1 MVHGTDLE
9 RAYISTGST
18 NSNASPGETTM
29 TDPLDSLFSRVLSA
43 KIFANREM
51 MRPDYIPND
60 LPHREEQILKL
71 AEILAPSL
79 KGSRPSNI
87 FIYGVPGTGKTAVT
101 KYVLKKI
108 EDEGMKIGVNLG
120 VAYINCKHDDTNY
133 RVLADLCESVGER
146 IPFTGL
152 STSEV
157 FRRFVKIV
165 DSSERM
171 IFAVLDEVDAL
182 VKKTGDKALYDLT
195 RINQRLSRTRIS
207 IVGITNDL
215 KFMEYLDP
223 RVRSSLGEEELVFPP
238 YDASELEDILSR
250 RASLAFNKNVIEGSV
265 IKLCSALAAKEHGDA
280 RRALDLLRISG
291 EIAERNGDTKVT
303 EDHVRMAQKEIEK
316 DRVVEVIRTMPLHS
330 KILILSLNLL
340 GNGAS
345 KGGSTGELY
354 DLYSKVAKSMG
365 LEPLTQRRIS
375 DLINELDML
384 GIANAKV
391 VSKGRYGRTK
401 VVSLSISAKNL
412 KEALQDDPRLGDL
425 VSK

>member
-1 MVHGTDLE
+1 
-9 RAYISTGST
+9 
-18 NSNASPGETTM
+18 M
-29 TDPLDSLFSRVLSA
+29 TDPLDSLFSRVLGA
-43 KIFANREM
+43 RIFADRER
-51 MRPDYIPND
+51 MRPDYVPDD
-60 LPHREEQILKL
+60 LPHREGQILKL

-101 KYVLKKI
+101 KYVLKKL
-108 EDEGMKIGVNLG
+108 EAEGRKIGVDLG
-120 VAYINCKHDDTNY
+120 LAYINCKHDDTNY
-133 RVLADLCESVGER
+133 RVLADLCEAAGER

-157 FRRFVKIV
+157 FRRFVRLV
-165 DSSERM
+165 DASGKM

-195 RINQRLSRTRIS
+195 RINQRLERTRIS

-238 YDASELEDILSR
+238 YGASELEDILSR
-250 RASLAFNKNVIEGSV
+250 RAAVAFNEDTLDAGV
-265 IKLCSALAAKEHGDA
+265 IKLCAALAAKEHGDA

-291 EIAERNGDTKVT
+291 EIAERNGDPRVT
-303 EDHVRMAQKEIEK
+303 EEHVRMAQREIER
-316 DRVVEVIRTMPLHS
+316 DRVVEVVRTMPLHS
-330 KILILSLNLL
+330 RILILSLHLL
-340 GNGAS
+340 SGKGG

-354 DLYSKVAKSMG
+354 DLYSSISKNMG
-365 LEPLTQRRIS
+365 LEPLTQRRVS

-401 VVSLSISAKNL
+401 VVSLSISTKNL
-412 KEALQDDPRLGDL
+412 KEALQDDPRVGVLIRR
-425 VSK
+425 

>member
-1 MVHGTDLE
+1 
-9 RAYISTGST
+9 
-18 NSNASPGETTM
+18 
-29 TDPLDSLFSRVLSA
+29 
-43 KIFANREM
+43 
-51 MRPDYIPND
+51 
-60 LPHREEQILKL
+60 
-71 AEILAPSL
+71 
-79 KGSRPSNI
+79 
-87 FIYGVPGTGKTAVT
+87 
-101 KYVLKKI
+101 
-108 EDEGMKIGVNLG
+108 
-120 VAYINCKHDDTNY
+120 
-133 RVLADLCESVGER
+133 
-146 IPFTGL
+146 
-152 STSEV
+152 
-157 FRRFVKIV
+157 
-165 DSSERM
+165 
-171 IFAVLDEVDAL
+171 
-182 VKKTGDKALYDLT
+182 
-195 RINQRLSRTRIS
+195 
-207 IVGITNDL
+207 
-215 KFMEYLDP
+215 
-223 RVRSSLGEEELVFPP
+223 
-238 YDASELEDILSR
+238 
-250 RASLAFNKNVIEGSV
+250 
-265 IKLCSALAAKEHGDA
+265 HGDA

-340 GNGAS
+340 GKGAS